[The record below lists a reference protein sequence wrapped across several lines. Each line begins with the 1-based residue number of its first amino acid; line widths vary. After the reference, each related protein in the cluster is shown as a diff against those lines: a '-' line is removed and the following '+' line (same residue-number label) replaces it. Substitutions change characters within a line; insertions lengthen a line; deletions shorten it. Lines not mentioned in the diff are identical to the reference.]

1 MKKMN
6 LTKIAQDVKNT
17 AGKYSPE
24 ILTGFGIAGMLTA
37 IVVTAKA
44 TPKAL
49 KCIEAEKERQNR
61 ELSNLAKE
69 QGTDIYEKVTK
80 LKPWDVAK
88 VTWKCYVPT
97 AVLATASTVCLIG
110 ATSVNAKRT
119 AALATAY
126 KISETALHEYREKVI
141 ETIGEK
147 KEEEVRDKVAQ
158 QKLADNPVSSN
169 TVIITSKGNTL
180 CYDAFSGRYFRSDI
194 EKIRRA
200 ENTLNRLMFTDMYV
214 SLNEFYDELE
224 LEHTDIGQQLGW
236 NMDDGLLEIDFSS
249 QLTEDGEP
257 CLVISYNHSPK
268 YEYSTLMY

>member
-1 MKKMN
+1 MKKLN
-6 LTKIAQDVKNT
+6 LTKIVQDTKNSM
-17 AGKYSPE
+17 GKHSPE
-24 ILTGFGIAGMLTA
+24 ILTGFGIAGMFATVLLA
-37 IVVTAKA
+37 VTA

-49 KCIEAEKERQNR
+49 KRIDAEKERRNE
-61 ELSNLAKE
+61 ELSKQAEE
-69 QGTDIYEKVTK
+69 QGIDIYEKVTK
-80 LKPWDVAK
+80 LTPWEVTKA
-88 VTWKCYVPT
+88 TWKCYIPA
-97 AVLATASTVCLIG
+97 AVTGTMSTVCLIG
-110 ATSVNAKRT
+110 ACSVNTRRT

-158 QKLADNPVSSN
+158 QKLADNPVASN
-169 TVIITSKGNTL
+169 TVIITTKGNTL

-200 ENTLNRLMFTDMYV
+200 ENALNRRMFTDMYI

-224 LEHTDIGQQLGW
+224 LEHTDIGRELGW